1 MRWLLFLSRVS
12 FLCGL
17 LMLLAFS
24 LLFTTWNENEGLA
37 STVVMAGYG
46 LAMVMLPLTGL
57 IYLLLT
63 VTGRKPAQVVP
74 RWLIICNT
82 IMLLIFLIF
91 TFYFNDPY
99 YNQR

>member
-1 MRWLLFLSRVS
+1 MRWLIFLSRVS

-17 LMLLAFS
+17 FMLLAFS
-24 LLFTTWNENEGLA
+24 LLFTSWSENEGLA
-37 STVVMAGYG
+37 STVIMAGYG
-46 LAMVMLPLTGL
+46 LSMILLPLTGL
-57 IYLLLT
+57 FYLILSI
-63 VTGRKPAQVVP
+63 TGRKPGQFVP
-74 RWLIICNT
+74 RWLITCNI

>member
-1 MRWLLFLSRVS
+1 MRWLIFLSRVS

-17 LMLLAFS
+17 FMLLAFL
-24 LLFTTWNENEGLA
+24 LLFTSWSENEGFA
-37 STVVMAGYG
+37 STVIMAGYG
-46 LAMVMLPLTGL
+46 LAMLLLPLTCIFYL
-57 IYLLLT
+57 ILT
-63 VTGRKPAQVVP
+63 ITGRKPGQLVP
-74 RWLIICNT
+74 LWLMISNI